1 MLQALSTSLASLS
14 YPPYLSLGLAV
25 LAVLAWTLRWR
36 WIASACLIVAVSWST
51 IWSFPAAANGLMR
64 SLEREGSSVSSDKPA
79 HVDAIVVLGGGT
91 GAPEWFDG
99 GDVDATVLSSSRV
112 ATGVRLWRRHHV
124 PVILSGG
131 PSRYATSEARVM
143 ATAMEHLGVP
153 DAALVLE
160 ERSRNTRENAR
171 FATQMVRERGAGA
184 HPRAVFLVTSSMHM
198 PRAALLFRR
207 EGLEV
212 IPIAVSES
220 SRYRHETWRPT
231 RSALRRSGRALKEW
245 AGLMITKMNI
255 QERKH
260 A

>member
-1 MLQALSTSLASLS
+1 MLQALSASLASLS
-14 YPPYLSLGLAV
+14 YPPYLSLGLVVFAV
-25 LAVLAWTLRWR
+25 IAWALRRR
-36 WIASACLIVAVSWST
+36 WIASVFLVAALLWST
-51 IWSFPAAANGLMR
+51 IWSFPLAANGLMR
-64 SLEREGSSVSSDKPA
+64 SLEREGLSVSSDKPV

-99 GDVDATVLSSSRV
+99 GDVDAAVLSSSRV
-112 ATGVRLWRRHHV
+112 ATGVRLWQQYRV

-131 PSRYATSEARVM
+131 PARHATSEARVM

-171 FATQMVRERGAGA
+171 FAARLAREHGVQ
-184 HPRAVFLVTSSMHM
+184 AVFLVTSSMHM
-198 PRAALLFRR
+198 SRAALLFRR
-207 EGLEV
+207 QGLDV

-220 SRYRHETWRPT
+220 SRYRHETWLPS

-245 AGLMITKMNI
+245 AGLLITKMNI
-255 QERKH
+255 QEH
-260 A
+260 E

>member
-1 MLQALSTSLASLS
+1 MLQALSASLASLS

-25 LAVLAWTLRWR
+25 LAAAAWALRWR

-64 SLEREGSSVSSDKPA
+64 SLEREGSSVASDKPA

-99 GDVDATVLSSSRV
+99 GNVDAAVLASSRV
-112 ATGVRLWRRHHV
+112 ATGVRLWRRHRV

-131 PSRYATSEARVM
+131 PSRHATSEARIM
-143 ATAMEHLGVP
+143 ATAMEHLGIP
-153 DAALVLE
+153 DTALVLE
-160 ERSRNTRENAR
+160 ERSRNTRENAG
-171 FATQMVRERGAGA
+171 FASQMVRERGA
-184 HPRAVFLVTSSMHM
+184 RAIFLVTSSMHM
-198 PRAALLFRR
+198 PRAALWFRR

-212 IPIAVSES
+212 IPVAVSES
-220 SRYRHETWRPT
+220 SRYRHETWWPT

-245 AGLMITKMNI
+245 AGLMVTKMNI
-255 QERKH
+255 QEREH
-260 A
+260 S